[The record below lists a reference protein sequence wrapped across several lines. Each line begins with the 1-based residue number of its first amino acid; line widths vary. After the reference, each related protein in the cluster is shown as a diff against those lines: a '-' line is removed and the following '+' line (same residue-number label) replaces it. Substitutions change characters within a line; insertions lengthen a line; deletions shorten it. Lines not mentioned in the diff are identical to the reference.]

1 MNDRNQD
8 IQSLP
13 RGGLLITACRNPVQF
28 GIPPETIKDTMVNG
42 VPNIFIVP
50 GTLFSLEKGISLMEL
65 EFPVY
70 YHFFFLKQKVQ
81 VVCTHAQKQRIQTIL
96 SEALFGPRNLT
107 HLVAEFPKGASTP
120 GFPDL
125 KAEMAHFRTLPVNGR
140 MKKLT
145 LSDVIRFHVFDRTG
159 TVRIED
165 LTIHVDDCG
174 TYTIHEKETLV
185 GAIPVT
191 RPLVPDNP
199 LDYSARQVFSP
210 PLFGITTLGSGHG
223 FDPDTMTSGMIIWIN
238 QRGIMVDPPVNSA
251 VDLVRLGV
259 NPKILDAIILTHCH
273 ADHDSGTLQKIMLE
287 GKITL
292 YTTPTVFNSFIRK
305 SAALIHIDRSRLQKA
320 FSFVPIHIGEPINIH
335 GAMFEFNYSFH
346 SIPTIFFQVSYSGKT
361 FIYSSDTRNDPD
373 YIRTMHEKGIMSKS
387 RRDFLLRFPWDRDV
401 IFHEAGVPPIHTPMK
416 VLTALPASVRKKI
429 YLVHVA
435 RDQVPENSGLK
446 IAPTGLSS
454 TVTLCPTAGPFQA
467 AMDILGAFLDL
478 DLFRSLPPEKTLE
491 FLSIAVPQTLS
502 SGEVLFRKGEP
513 GDRFFLIINGQ
524 MDIMEDGTRLTTLS
538 RSDFFGEK
546 CLFSDQPRTADAVA
560 ASRVSLIGVD
570 RLDMQTFI
578 RQTGLE
584 KTLRHLSIF
593 QGRAMRTILDGH
605 PVFHD
610 LTPSQKRQLFQMVE
624 PVILPKHRNTVLIR
638 ENEIPDACYYIHCG
652 PVKVMRAGRQVSELS
667 HGRLF
672 GIHQVLRHGAISD
685 YTFSARPE
693 AVLFRFASQAIM
705 AFAENNPGVFLK
717 LCSEAF

>member
-1 MNDRNQD
+1 MNRHQAVRE
-8 IQSLP
+8 LP
-13 RGGLLITACRNPVQF
+13 RGGLLIFTRQGPIQF
-28 GIPPETIKDTMVNG
+28 GIPPETIKDTMATG

-50 GTLFSLEKGISLMEL
+50 ESMFSLGKGISLAEL

-81 VVCTHAQKQRIQTIL
+81 VICTRAQQQRIQVIL

-107 HLVAEFPKGASTP
+107 SLAAEFPKGTSTP

-125 KAEMAHFRTLPVNGR
+125 KAEMDHFRTLPMNGR
-140 MKKLT
+140 MKKFT

-159 TVRIED
+159 TVRIQD
-165 LTIHVDDCG
+165 LTIQVDDCG
-174 TYTIHEKETLV
+174 TYTIHEEETLV
-185 GAIPVT
+185 AAIPVT
-191 RPLVPDNP
+191 RSLIPDNSV
-199 LDYSARQVFSP
+199 DFSIRQVFSP
-210 PLFGITTLGSGHG
+210 PLFGVTTLGSGHG
-223 FDPDTMTSGMIIWIN
+223 FDPDAMTSGMIIWIN

-251 VDLVRLGV
+251 VDLIRLGV

-287 GKITL
+287 GRITL

-305 SAALIHIDRSRLQKA
+305 SAALIHIGKSRLQKA
-320 FSFVPIHIGEPINIH
+320 FSFVPIHIGESINIH

-346 SIPTIFFQVSYSGKT
+346 SIPTIFFQVSHAGKT

-373 YIRTMHEKGIMSKS
+373 HIRLMHEKGIMSKS

-416 VLTALPASVRKKI
+416 VLTALSAPVREKI

-454 TVTLCPTAGPFQA
+454 TVTLCPSAGPFQA

-502 SGEVLFRKGEP
+502 SGEVLFRKGDP
-513 GDRFFLIINGQ
+513 GDRFFLIISGQ

-560 ASRVSLIGVD
+560 ASRVSLVGID
-570 RLDMQTFI
+570 RQYMQTFI
-578 RQTGLE
+578 HGTGLE
-584 KTLRHLSIF
+584 NTLHHLSIF

-605 PVFHD
+605 PVFNA
-610 LTPSQKRQLFQMVE
+610 LTPSQKRQLFQMVA
-624 PVILPKHRNTVLIR
+624 PVSLLKHRNTVLIR
-638 ENEIPDACYYIHCG
+638 ENEKPDACYYIHRG
-652 PVKVMRAGRQVSELS
+652 LVKVMRTGREVSELT

-672 GIHQVLRHGAISD
+672 GIHPVLKHAAVSE
-685 YTFSARPE
+685 YTYSARPDT
-693 AVLFRFASQAIM
+693 VLFRFASPAIT

-717 LCSEAF
+717 LCSEPF

>member
-1 MNDRNQD
+1 MNR
-8 IQSLP
+8 IQTVRELP
-13 RGGLLITACRNPVQF
+13 RGGLLIFTRQEPVQF
-28 GIPPETIKDTMVNG
+28 GIPPETIKDTMATG
-42 VPNIFIVP
+42 VPKIFIVP
-50 GTLFSLEKGISLMEL
+50 GAMFSLDTGISLTEL

-81 VVCTHAQKQRIQTIL
+81 VVCTRAQKQRIQVIL

-107 HLVAEFPKGASTP
+107 SLAAEFPKGASTP

-125 KAEMAHFRTLPVNGR
+125 KAEMDHFRTLPVNGR
-140 MKKLT
+140 MKKFT
-145 LSDVIRFHVFDRTG
+145 FSDVIQFHVFDRTG
-159 TVRIED
+159 TVRIQD
-165 LTIHVDDCG
+165 LTIQMDDRG
-174 TYTIHEKETLV
+174 TCTIREKEALV
-185 GAIPVT
+185 ADIPVT
-191 RPLVPDNP
+191 RPLIPDNP
-199 LDYSARQVFSP
+199 VDFSVQQVFSP

-223 FDPDTMTSGMIIWIN
+223 FDPDAMTSGMIIWIN

-251 VDLVRLGV
+251 VDLIRLGV
-259 NPKILDAIILTHCH
+259 NPKLLDAIILTHCH

-305 SAALIHIDRSRLQKA
+305 SAALIPIDKSRLQKA
-320 FSFVPIHIGEPINIH
+320 FSFVPIHTGEPINIH

-346 SIPTIFFQVSYSGKT
+346 SIPTIFFQVSHAGKT

-373 YIRTMHEKGIMSKS
+373 HIRTMHEKGIMSKT
-387 RRDFLLRFPWDRDV
+387 RRDFLLEFPWDRDV

-416 VLTALPASVRKKI
+416 VLTALPASVREKI

-435 RDQVPENSGLK
+435 RDQVPETSGLK
-446 IAPTGLSS
+446 IAPTGLSH
-454 TVTLCPTAGPFQA
+454 TVTLCPSAGPFQA

-491 FLSIAVPQTLS
+491 FLSIADPQILS
-502 SGEVLFRKGEP
+502 SGEVLFRKGDP
-513 GDRFFLIINGQ
+513 GDRFFLIISGQ
-524 MDIMEDGTRLTTLS
+524 VDIMEDGTPLTTLS

-560 ASRVSLIGVD
+560 ASRVSLVGVD
-570 RLDMQTFI
+570 RQDMQTFI

-593 QGRAMRTILDGH
+593 QDQAMRTILDGH

-610 LTPSQKRQLFQMVE
+610 LTPSQKRQLFQMVT
-624 PVILPKHRNTVLIR
+624 PITLRKHGNTVLIR
-638 ENEIPDACYYIHCG
+638 ENEKPTACYYIHCG
-652 PVKVMRAGRQVSELS
+652 LVKVMRTGREVSELT
-667 HGRLF
+667 HGQLF
-672 GIHQVLRHGAISD
+672 GIQPVLKHAAESD
-685 YTFSARPE
+685 YTFSARPD
-693 AVLFRFASQAIM
+693 AVLFRFASPAIK
-705 AFAENNPGVFLK
+705 AFVENNPGVFLK
-717 LCSEAF
+717 LCSEPF